1 MELKY
6 KIKSVIMVNFNDLDE
21 FLAKR
26 FGLPER
32 YEFTAMEELGNDIV
46 KSINVY
52 RKELS
57 EYDQKYIDEFLVTKK
72 PQLYRTCD
80 ILCHLCNLG
89 EIPEG
94 EYLIEVSW

>member
-57 EYDQKYIDEFLVTKK
+57 EYDQKYIDEFLVTKNHNFIVPVIYCAISATWEK
-72 PQLYRTCD
+72 YQKEN
-80 ILCHLCNLG
+80 I
-89 EIPEG
+89 
-94 EYLIEVSW
+94 